1 MSKKNNKGANQKK
14 RKKEAQ
20 PQHLNQR
27 AANNNINA
35 VTNGAKT
42 AGKLVAYTAVTITGT
57 AVLAAAAVA
66 TGTNVDID
74 TARKAVSVVK
84 RPFHKARYINGM
96 GEDVTKILT
105 KAAKAALRKGV

>member
-1 MSKKNNKGANQKK
+1 MSKKKSNNKKKGANQH
-14 RKKEAQ
+14 
-20 PQHLNQR
+20 PQHPQHFNQR
-27 AANNNINA
+27 AANGNA
-35 VTNGAKT
+35 VTGHVKT